1 MSHSIIEII
10 SSPVSMSVTDGV
22 GTSGEDSAGLSEEPA
37 GTDISGELFSSED
50 GGFS

>member
-1 MSHSIIEII
+1 MSI
-10 SSPVSMSVTDGV
+10 SVTDGV
-22 GTSGEDSAGLSEEPA
+22 DVSEEGSAGLSEEPA